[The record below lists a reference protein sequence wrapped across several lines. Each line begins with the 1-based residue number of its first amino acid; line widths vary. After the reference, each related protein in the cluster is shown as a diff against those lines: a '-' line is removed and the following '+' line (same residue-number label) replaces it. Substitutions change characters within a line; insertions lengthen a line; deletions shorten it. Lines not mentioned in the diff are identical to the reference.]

1 MEIPVEICTGH
12 ERTIPVEIC
21 TNEKLALE
29 DNNNLVYGGGGPGGE
44 SHTLECDGLGE
55 GQGEGEYLSYEEE
68 EEVMADDFDAELF
81 DP

>member
-29 DNNNLVYGGGGPGGE
+29 DNNNLVYGGGGLGGK